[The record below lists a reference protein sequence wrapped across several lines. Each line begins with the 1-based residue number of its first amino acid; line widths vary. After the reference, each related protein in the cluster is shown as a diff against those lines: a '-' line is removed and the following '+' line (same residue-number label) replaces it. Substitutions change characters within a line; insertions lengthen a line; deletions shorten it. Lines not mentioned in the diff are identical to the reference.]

1 MMCNVAIYIYRKY
14 RYIVVNYG
22 IVYYGY
28 INGIYMWYGFPKM
41 RVLQELDGSKSGST
55 LNFCG

>member
-14 RYIVVNYG
+14 RCIVVNYG
-22 IVYYGY
+22 TVYYGY

-41 RVLQELDGSKSGST
+41 MVLQELDGSKSGNT